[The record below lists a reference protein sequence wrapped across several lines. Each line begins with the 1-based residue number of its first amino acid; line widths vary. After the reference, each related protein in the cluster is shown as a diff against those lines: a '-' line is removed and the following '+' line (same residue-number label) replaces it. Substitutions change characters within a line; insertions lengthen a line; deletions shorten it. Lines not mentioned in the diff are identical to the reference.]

1 MRKHLLVPVVVLA
14 HGCVF
19 DDVHIPMT
27 IPQDETLTGY
37 LSDVAS
43 RDFTA
48 VKIIDAREDRTRI
61 GFRRNGFGQETA
73 DILSDE
79 PVEIVVQR
87 AVETMLANNGHKLAD
102 SGIQVTGAIS
112 AFWIE
117 QDWNYYDTEFIAR
130 IECELVFSIQHD
142 ELYRKRIFRILQSQ
156 KLPCGQ
162 RQALANR
169 NERGPDIPGRRH
181 CLRHRIG
188 NSTESTNGRMTNSS
202 DRSWRR

>member
-1 MRKHLLVPVVVLA
+1 M
-14 HGCVF
+14 F
-19 DDVHIPMT
+19 NDVHIPMT

-142 ELYRKRIFRILQSQ
+142 ELYRNAYSGSYNHRSFHAVSAKPWRIAMNGALTSLAEDIAYDTGLATALSQ
-156 KLPCGQ
+156 RTAG
-162 RQALANR
+162 
-169 NERGPDIPGRRH
+169 
-181 CLRHRIG
+181 
-188 NSTESTNGRMTNSS
+188 
-202 DRSWRR
+202 